1 MLMLQIVAIPAL
13 RVGLSLLLS
22 LFLAMESKKVLDLLN
37 SIKIELT
44 EDCIKEL
51 DSLFRL
57 MLNNCS
63 LALKDDVEELKTHVK
78 SLKEVKDLK
87 ALEYIYHEAMINCR
101 RIERIPRMMAKDMKR
116 KRGNKNNNSMG
127 IWFGNPKQQP
137 GEL

>member
-1 MLMLQIVAIPAL
+1 
-13 RVGLSLLLS
+13 
-22 LFLAMESKKVLDLLN
+22 MESKKVLDLLN

-51 DSLFRL
+51 DRLFRL

-63 LALKDDVEELKTHVK
+63 LALKDDIDELKTHVK

-101 RIERIPRMMAKDMKR
+101 RIERIPRIMAKDMKR